1 MPHKCCVAT
10 CKGNYKNGP
19 KVAVFSFPTEEQ
31 LRKQW
36 IWNCKRKDGFKP
48 TKHSKVCELHFKQ
61 EDVLRQTEFFDEKTG
76 KKIIIPLS
84 YPRLKNGAIP
94 SLFPDGP
101 SHLSSSVSSR
111 ESPEHKR
118 LKREQDALEKALA
131 CSLAE
136 KEEYE
141 RKQMFYNLDELKIC
155 FNTVNLPDNW
165 IVIHRPIHTMILNIS
180 NDNHPRILKS
190 LLIDC
195 NLNISVAIRNIPIKS
210 LKQYVIPSK
219 INNLKDLLSIL
230 EKLDLF
236 ASNDSSEDSI
246 QNYLQIV
253 NELMTILK
261 EKIPHKNNEINFLV
275 EQLSNLNSEKQQ
287 YRYSADF
294 LIFSTLLH
302 TISPHAYN
310 FIRNS
315 ENIIMP
321 HPRTIQKIFSDFNIY
336 PINEQYNQKFLS
348 YIKFKFQ
355 ELSEKDLLVILM
367 IDEIHLN
374 QAFDYKGGN
383 LCGMAYNCKNAA
395 SSAYVFM
402 IRSLLSVYKD
412 VVHIL
417 PVKNT

>member
-141 RKQMFYNLDELKIC
+141 RKQMFL
-155 FNTVNLPDNW
+155 
-165 IVIHRPIHTMILNIS
+165 
-180 NDNHPRILKS
+180 
-190 LLIDC
+190 
-195 NLNISVAIRNIPIKS
+195 
-210 LKQYVIPSK
+210 
-219 INNLKDLLSIL
+219 
-230 EKLDLF
+230 
-236 ASNDSSEDSI
+236 
-246 QNYLQIV
+246 
-253 NELMTILK
+253 
-261 EKIPHKNNEINFLV
+261 
-275 EQLSNLNSEKQQ
+275 
-287 YRYSADF
+287 
-294 LIFSTLLH
+294 
-302 TISPHAYN
+302 
-310 FIRNS
+310 
-315 ENIIMP
+315 
-321 HPRTIQKIFSDFNIY
+321 
-336 PINEQYNQKFLS
+336 
-348 YIKFKFQ
+348 
-355 ELSEKDLLVILM
+355 
-367 IDEIHLN
+367 
-374 QAFDYKGGN
+374 
-383 LCGMAYNCKNAA
+383 
-395 SSAYVFM
+395 
-402 IRSLLSVYKD
+402 
-412 VVHIL
+412 
-417 PVKNT
+417 